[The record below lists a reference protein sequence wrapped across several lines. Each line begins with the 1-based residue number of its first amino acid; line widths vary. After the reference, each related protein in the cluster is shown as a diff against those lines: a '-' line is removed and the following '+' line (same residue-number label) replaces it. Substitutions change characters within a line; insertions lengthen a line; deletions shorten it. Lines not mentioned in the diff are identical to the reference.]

1 MRRQGEPGRDPIV
14 LFLSLA
20 ACRSRRG
27 RSTSSSLMEPASSQM
42 SSRTANTSARLP
54 RRAVVLALL
63 LACKPVLAQAS
74 ASEAEVKAA
83 YLHKFAGFVEW
94 PADRF
99 ASASSPYV
107 VAVAGDEA
115 VLEELRRIARGRL
128 VQGRPVA
135 VVPAAVGDVP
145 RDANVLFI
153 GRAAMRDAPALVAD
167 ARNDHVLVVTEAPS
181 GLAAGATLNFVQQD
195 GRVRFEASLAAAR
208 ASDLRLSSRL
218 LGVATR
224 VVEAQP

>member
-1 MRRQGEPGRDPIV
+1 
-14 LFLSLA
+14 
-20 ACRSRRG
+20 
-27 RSTSSSLMEPASSQM
+27 M
-42 SSRTANTSARLP
+42 SSRTAPTAASLR
-54 RRAVVLALL
+54 RRAIVVALL
-63 LACKPVLAQAS
+63 LACRPVLAQATAT

-99 ASASSPYV
+99 PSASSPYV
-107 VAVAGDEA
+107 IAVAGDDA

-128 VQGRPVA
+128 VQGRPVS
-135 VVPAAVGDVP
+135 VVPAAAGDVP

-153 GRAAMRDAPALVAD
+153 GRAAMRDVAALLAD
-167 ARNDHVLVVTEAPS
+167 VRSDHVLVVTEAPS
-181 GLAAGATLNFVQQD
+181 GLAAGATLNFVEQD
-195 GRVRFEASLAAAR
+195 GRVRFEASLASAR
-208 ASDLRLSSRL
+208 AADIHLSSRL

>member
-1 MRRQGEPGRDPIV
+1 
-14 LFLSLA
+14 
-20 ACRSRRG
+20 
-27 RSTSSSLMEPASSQM
+27 M
-42 SSRTANTSARLP
+42 SSRTASTSTSLP

-63 LACKPVLAQAS
+63 LACKPAPAQAS
-74 ASEAEVKAA
+74 ASEVEVKAA

-94 PADRF
+94 PPDRF
-99 ASASSPYV
+99 RSASSPYV

-115 VLEELRRIARGRL
+115 VLEELRRIAPGRL

-145 RDANVLFI
+145 HDANVLFI
-153 GRAAMRDAPALVAD
+153 GRGAMRDAPALVAD
-167 ARNDHVLVVTEAPS
+167 ARSDHMLVVTEAPS
-181 GLAAGATLNFVQQD
+181 GLAAGATLNFVSRTGACVSRPRWRRPAQ
-195 GRVRFEASLAAAR
+195 S
-208 ASDLRLSSRL
+208 LRLSSRL

>member
-1 MRRQGEPGRDPIV
+1 MSFR
-14 LFLSLA
+14 
-20 ACRSRRG
+20 
-27 RSTSSSLMEPASSQM
+27 TPAPV
-42 SSRTANTSARLP
+42 AGLP
-54 RRAVVLALL
+54 RRAIVLTLL
-63 LACKPVLAQAS
+63 LVCKPVLAQAS

-107 VAVAGDEA
+107 VAVAGDDQ

-128 VQGRPVA
+128 VQGRPVS
-135 VVPAAVGDVP
+135 VVPAAAGGVP

-153 GRAAMRDAPALVAD
+153 GRSAMRDAATLVAD
-167 ARNDHVLVVTEAPS
+167 ARNEHVLVVTEAPS
-181 GLAAGATLNFVQQD
+181 GLAAGATLNFVEQD
-195 GRVRFEASLAAAR
+195 GRVRFEASLASAR
-208 ASDLRLSSRL
+208 AADIRLSSRL